1 VAFVDAVRWTARPT
15 LRRPV
20 LVAAFEGWNDAAD
33 AATTAVKYLDERW
46 SARGFAEIDPEEF
59 YDFSSTRP
67 HVQLVDGLTRE
78 IVWPSNTFS
87 AAALPAA
94 RRDVVLALGA
104 EPQLRWRTFC
114 EQVLSI
120 VRETG
125 VELVLTLG
133 ALLADVPH
141 TRPVQ
146 VTGTAA
152 DDELVSRLGLQRSR
166 YEGPTGIVGVLHD
179 ALSRAGVPSAS
190 LWAAVPHY
198 VAATPSPKAALA
210 LVQRTADLLSSPMV
224 VTDLEIAAAS
234 YERQVSEV
242 VEADDD
248 VSAYVRQLEE
258 RAPDEDDDD
267 LDDGEYATGE
277 ADFSDVDLPSGEAL
291 AAELERFL
299 RDHDQR
305 PPED

>member
-1 VAFVDAVRWTARPT
+1 VRLT
-15 LRRPV
+15 
-20 LVAAFEGWNDAAD
+20 
-33 AATTAVKYLDERW
+33 
-46 SARGFAEIDPEEF
+46 
-59 YDFSSTRP
+59 
-67 HVQLVDGLTRE
+67 DGLTRE

-87 AAALPAA
+87 AATLPSA
-94 RRDVVLALGA
+94 RRDVVLVLGT

-114 EQVLSI
+114 EQVLS
-120 VRETG
+120 VVHG
-125 VELVLTLG
+125 VGAELVLTLG

-146 VTGTAA
+146 VTGTAV
-152 DDELVSRLGLQRSR
+152 DEDLVARLGLQRSR

-179 ALSRAGVPSAS
+179 ALSRAGVASAS

-210 LVQRTADLLSSPMV
+210 LVQRTADLLASPMV

-234 YERQVSEV
+234 YERQVTEV
-242 VEADDD
+242 VESDDD

-258 RAPDEDDDD
+258 RAEADDEDDVDD
-267 LDDGEYATGE
+267 E
-277 ADFSDVDLPSGEAL
+277 DFSEIDLPSGDAL

-299 RDHDQR
+299 RDHDR
-305 PPED
+305 HPDD